1 MKLYENPRGLIS
13 KIINKWRDKR
23 HKMQKEIIQYIK
35 DNKEK
40 HYRIAYSYVKN
51 QEDAL
56 DIVQDTI
63 VKALKYE
70 RSLKNSEYM
79 GTWFC
84 RILINNCKTYL
95 KKKNKVIYIE
105 EMEDLVIESSNHE
118 QIIDIQQAIDRLNTH
133 EREIILLRFYQGLEL
148 KEVAEATGKNL
159 STVKSILYRGMKKLK
174 VLLEE

>member
-1 MKLYENPRGLIS
+1 MKLYKIQKGLIS
-13 KIINKWRDKR
+13 KITNKWRDKR
-23 HKMQKEIIQYIK
+23 HKMQKEMIKYIE

-70 RSLKNSEYM
+70 HSLKNKEYM

-95 KKKNKVIYIE
+95 NQKNKVIYIE
-105 EMEDLVIESSNHE
+105 EIEDLAIPSSNQD
-118 QIIDIQQAIDRLNTH
+118 QIIEIKQAIEKLNMP
-133 EREIILLRFYQGLEL
+133 EKEIVLLRFYQGLEL
-148 KEVAEATGKNL
+148 KEVAEVTTKNL
-159 STVKSILYRGMKKLK
+159 STVKSTLYRAIKKLK
-174 VLLEE
+174 QLLEE